1 MRAAMH
7 RIRNV
12 FRAAPSPALPLLVE
26 DAVEE
31 SADCRC
37 SALRAGFGK
46 KDEDTLGKRLL
57 WAHTAEVCQMLVQN

>member
-7 RIRNV
+7 RIQDV
-12 FRAAPSPALPLLVE
+12 FRAAPPPAVLLFVE

-31 SADCRC
+31 PVDCRC

-46 KDEDTLGKRLL
+46 DEDTLGKR
-57 WAHTAEVCQMLVQN
+57 